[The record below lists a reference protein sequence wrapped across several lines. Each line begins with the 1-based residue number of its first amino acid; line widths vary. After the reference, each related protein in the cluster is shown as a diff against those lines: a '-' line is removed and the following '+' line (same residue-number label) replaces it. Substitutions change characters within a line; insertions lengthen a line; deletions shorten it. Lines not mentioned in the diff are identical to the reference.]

1 VYDLVIT
8 GGTLV
13 DGTGAPRRAADVAVR
28 DGRIAR
34 IDGPGALAGAEATRR
49 IDAQGRVVA
58 PGFVDPHTH
67 YDAQLLWDPAATPS
81 CLHGVT
87 TVIGGNCGFTLAPLA
102 PGDADFLRRMM
113 ARVEG
118 MPLEALEHGLSWDWQ
133 SFGEYLDRL
142 EGNVGVNAGFLVGHS
157 AIRRLVMGVDAT
169 TRDATP
175 GEIEAMEALLRDGL
189 AAGGLGWSTSLSYSH
204 NDGDN
209 QPVPSRQAA
218 RDELLRLAAA
228 VREVDGTTLEFITS
242 GCLGRFSDDEIA
254 LMVDLTVTADR
265 ALNWNVLNIGTGA
278 SATQGHQLSAADAAA
293 ERGGRIVALAMPE
306 NGPSRL
312 CFHDYFALFSLPV
325 WKDVFGLDVPER
337 TAAFAEPATRR
348 ALDEAATSPDA
359 GALRGLARWAVLEI
373 GATFA
378 PENDGVAGR
387 TVGDV
392 AAERGV
398 APFDAMCDIAV
409 ADGLR
414 TIFWTPV
421 GTTSEMAAVRADVLR
436 DQRVLIG
443 GSDAGA
449 HLDRMCGAR
458 YPTLFLA
465 GLVREHGVVTLEDA
479 VRLMTDVPAR
489 YFGLVDRGRVVEGGH
504 ADLVVFDP
512 DTVDAD
518 RIVNVADLPGG
529 AERLTSAAVG
539 IDHVFVNGVP
549 IVEHGAVTG
558 ARPGVVLRAGRD
570 TAGTALSAH
579 RTGAAGS

>member
-1 VYDLVIT
+1 MYDLVIS

-13 DGTGAPRRAADVAVR
+13 DGTGAPRRPADIAVNADRVVRVAAPGTIDPGAAVR
-28 DGRIAR
+28 
-34 IDGPGALAGAEATRR
+34 T
-49 IDAQGRVVA
+49 IDASGKVVA

-87 TVIGGNCGFTLAPLA
+87 SVIGGNCGFTLAPLA

-118 MPLEALEHGLSWDWQ
+118 MPLEALERGLTWDWQ

-142 EGNVGVNAGFLVGHS
+142 DGNVAVNAGFLVGHS
-157 AIRRLVMGVDAT
+157 AIRRLVLGADAT

-175 GEIEAMEALLRDGL
+175 DEIDAMEAVLRDGL

-209 QPVPSRQAA
+209 APVPSRQAT
-218 RDELLRLAAA
+218 RDELVRLAAA
-228 VREVDGTTLEFITS
+228 VGDFDGTTLEFITS
-242 GCLGRFSDDEIA
+242 GCLGRLSDDEIE
-254 LMVDLTVTADR
+254 LMVDLSVAANR
-265 ALNWNVLNIGTGA
+265 PLNWNVLNVGSSADGA
-278 SATQGHQLSAADAAA
+278 HVHQLRAGDRAAA
-293 ERGGRIVALAMPE
+293 RGGRIVALAMPE
-306 NGPSRL
+306 TGPSRL

-325 WKDVFGLDVPER
+325 WKDVFALEGEARV
-337 TAAFAEPATRR
+337 AAFADLELRR
-348 ALDEAATSPDA
+348 RLDEAATSPEA
-359 GALRGLARWAVLEI
+359 GALRGLARWSVLEI
-373 GATFA
+373 GATFD
-378 PENDGVAGR
+378 PVNRGLEGR
-387 TVGDV
+387 TIGDV
-392 AAERGV
+392 ASARGRS
-398 APFDAMCDIAV
+398 PFDTMCDIAV

-421 GTTSEMAAVRADVLR
+421 GTSPEAARVRAEVLQ
-436 DQRVLIG
+436 DPRVLIG

-458 YPTLFLA
+458 YPTMFLA
-465 GLVREHGVVTLEDA
+465 GLVREHGAMSLETA

-489 YFGLVDRGRVVEGGH
+489 YFGLVDRGRVAEGAH
-504 ADLVVFDP
+504 ADLVIFDP
-512 DTVDAD
+512 DTVAAD

-539 IDHVFVNGVP
+539 VDHVIVNGVP
-549 IVEHGAVTG
+549 IVEHGEITG

-570 TAGTALSAH
+570 TTATALTVTA
-579 RTGAAGS
+579 

>member
-1 VYDLVIT
+1 MLDVIIS
-8 GGTLV
+8 GGTV
-13 DGTGAPRRAADVAVR
+13 IDGTGALRRAADVGVR
-28 DGRIAR
+28 DGRVVAVAS
-34 IDGPGALAGAEATRR
+34 PGSLIEPTSRR
-49 IDAQGRVVA
+49 IDATGLVVA

-81 CLHGVT
+81 SLHGVT
-87 TVIGGNCGFTLAPLA
+87 SVIGGNCGFTLAPLA

-118 MPLEALEHGLSWDWQ
+118 MPLDALEHGLSWDWQ
-133 SFGEYLDRL
+133 SFGDFLDRF

-157 AIRRLVMGVDAT
+157 AIRRLVMGADAT

-175 GEIEAMEALLRDGL
+175 SEIDAMEQVLREGL

-218 RDELLRLAAA
+218 RDELLRLAGA
-228 VREVDGTTLEFITS
+228 VRDYAGTTLEFITS
-242 GCLGRFSDDEIA
+242 GCLGQFSEDEID
-254 LMVDLTVTADR
+254 LMIDLSTTADR
-265 ALNWNVLNIGTGA
+265 PLNWNVLSI
-278 SATQGHQLSAADAAA
+278 SAANPSVHEHQLSASTRAAA
-293 ERGGRIVALAMPE
+293 RGGRIVALAMPE

-312 CFHDYFALFSLPV
+312 CFHDYFALFSLPL
-325 WKDVFGLDVPER
+325 WKEVFGLDIIAR
-337 TAAFAEPATRR
+337 TTKFADPAVRR
-348 ALDEAATSPDA
+348 ELDAIATSPAA
-359 GALRGLARWAVLEI
+359 GALRGLAHWAVLEI

-378 PENDGVAGR
+378 SVNDGLAGR

-392 AAERGV
+392 ASERGQS
-398 APFDAMCDIAV
+398 PFDVMCDMAV

-421 GTTSEMAAVRADVLR
+421 GTSAPVAAARAAVLR
-436 DQRVLIG
+436 DPRVLVG

-458 YPTLFLA
+458 YPTLFLG
-465 GLVREHGVVTLEDA
+465 GLVREHGVMSLEEA

-489 YFGLVDRGRVVEGGH
+489 YFGLRDRGRLVEGAF
-504 ADLVVFDP
+504 ADIVVFDP
-512 DTVDAD
+512 ATVDAD

-529 AERLTSAAVG
+529 AERLTSAAIG
-539 IDHVFVNGVP
+539 IAHVLVNGVA
-549 IVEHGAVTG
+549 IVEHGSLTG
-558 ARPGVVLRAGRD
+558 ARPGVVLRSGRD
-570 TAGTALSAH
+570 TEPIRA
-579 RTGAAGS
+579 